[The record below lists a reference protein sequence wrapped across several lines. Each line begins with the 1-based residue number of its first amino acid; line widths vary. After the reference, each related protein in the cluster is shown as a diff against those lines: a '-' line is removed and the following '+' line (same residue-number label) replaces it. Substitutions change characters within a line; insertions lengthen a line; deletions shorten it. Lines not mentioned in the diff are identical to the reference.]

1 LSDLTDLSSL
11 EGLSGNEAIKA
22 TSNHLRG
29 LIKEE
34 LLEDTPAF
42 GDTSET
48 LLKFHG
54 IYQQDDRDRRKEA
67 RARGLSKH
75 HQLMIRTRIPGGVVS
90 PDAYV
95 AHDEISRKWAN
106 GTLRVTTR
114 QDFQLHGV
122 LKGDIKKSIRAINDS
137 LLTTLGGCGD
147 VERNIMCCPEPVADQ
162 FHNEVDR
169 SIGAM
174 VTEFTPKTRAYH
186 EIWLDGE
193 VVKTSEPEVEPL
205 YREQYLPRKFKTT
218 VALEGDNCVD
228 IYAHDLAL
236 VAMRSTSGALRGF
249 NVLVGGGLGRT
260 HNKPDTFVA
269 VAQPLCFVE
278 PDQVVDVAREVV
290 AVQRDYGDRA
300 NRRHARL
307 KYTIADRGL
316 DWFRDEVQ
324 SRVKFK
330 LQPPERLSW
339 KPVDDHL
346 GWHEQGDGRLY
357 VGVYIENGR
366 IADVNDV
373 RSRTGLRK
381 IVDELRPQVRLTAQQ
396 NVILAGIDPA
406 DRSRVEELLAEHGIV
421 GVESIPHAI
430 RNAMACPAIPT
441 CGLAVAEAERA
452 LPGLIRQ
459 LTTLLDELGLGDERI
474 SFRMSGCPNGCSRPY
489 LGDVGFVG
497 TTLGKYDVMLAGDF
511 NGTRL
516 NRVYAP
522 NVPIAEIPALLR
534 PTLEAFREEREPAEG
549 FGDWVNRT
557 GLEALRDRFALSGT
571 AS

>member
-1 LSDLTDLSSL
+1 LSNLADPSSL
-11 EGLSGNEAIKA
+11 DGLSRNETVKV

-42 GDTSET
+42 GDDSEV

-67 RARGLSKH
+67 RAKGLDKH

-90 PDAYV
+90 ADAYI
-95 AHDEISRKWAN
+95 AHDDISQRWAN

-122 LKGDIKKSIRAINDS
+122 LKGDIKKSIRGINDA

-147 VERNIMCCPEPVADQ
+147 VERNIMCCPAPLADR
-162 FHNEVDR
+162 FHSEVD
-169 SIGAM
+169 SAIGSM
-174 VTEFTPKTRAYH
+174 VAELTPRTRAYH

-193 VVKTSEPEVEPL
+193 VVKSSEPESEPL
-205 YREQYLPRKFKTT
+205 YGEQYLPRKFKTT

-228 IYAHDLAL
+228 VHAHDLSV
-236 VAMRSTSGALRGF
+236 VAMRSSDGSLRGF

-260 HNKPDTFVA
+260 HNKPETFVA
-269 VAQPLCFVE
+269 AAVPLCFVE
-278 PDQVVDVAREVV
+278 PDQVVVLAREVV

-316 DWFRDEVQ
+316 DWFREEVQ
-324 SRVKFK
+324 RRVTFK
-330 LQPPERLSW
+330 LQPPEPLTW

-346 GWHEQGDGRLY
+346 GWHEQGDGQLY
-357 VGVYIENGR
+357 VGIFIENGR
-366 IADVNDV
+366 IADVDGV
-373 RSRTGLRK
+373 RSRTGLRR
-381 IVDELRPQVRLTAQQ
+381 IVEELRLQVRLTAQQ
-396 NVILAGIDPA
+396 NVILAGIAPG
-406 DRSRVEELLAEHGIV
+406 DRARVDELMAEHGIAA
-421 GVESIPHAI
+421 VESIPLAI
-430 RNAMACPAIPT
+430 RNSMACPAIPT

-452 LPGLIRQ
+452 LPGLIR
-459 LTTLLDELGLGDERI
+459 TLATVLDGLGLAGERI

-497 TTLGKYDVMLAGDF
+497 TTLGKYDVMLGGDF

-522 NVPIAEIPALLR
+522 NVPFAGIPALLR
-534 PTLEAFREEREPAEG
+534 PMFVKFRSDRRAGEG
-549 FGDWVNRT
+549 FGDWVNRVGFESLREST
-557 GLEALRDRFALSGT
+557 ATEASA
-571 AS
+571 

>member
-1 LSDLTDLSSL
+1 MSDLTDLSSFD
-11 EGLSGNEAIKA
+11 GLSRNETVKA

-34 LLEDTPAF
+34 LIEDTPVF
-42 GDTSET
+42 GDDSEQ

-67 RARGLSKH
+67 RAKGLTKH

-90 PDAYV
+90 PDAYI
-95 AHDEISRKWAN
+95 AHDDISRHWAN

-122 LKGDIKKSIRAINDS
+122 LKGDIKKSIRAINDA

-147 VERNIMCCPEPVADQ
+147 VERNIMCCPEPIADQ
-162 FHNEVDR
+162 FHREVDR

-174 VTEFTPKTRAYH
+174 VTELTPRTRAYH

-193 VVKTSEPEVEPL
+193 VVETSEPEVEPL

-228 IYAHDLAL
+228 VYAHDLAI
-236 VAMRSTSGALRGF
+236 VAMKAADRTLRGF

-260 HNKPDTFVA
+260 HNKPETFVA
-269 VAQPLCFVE
+269 VAQPLAFVE
-278 PDQVVDVAREVV
+278 PQQIVDVAREVV

-324 SRVKFK
+324 SRLTFK
-330 LQPPERLSW
+330 LQPPEPLSW

-346 GWHEQGDGRLY
+346 GWHEQGDGTLY
-357 VGVYIENGR
+357 LGIYIENGR
-366 IADVNDV
+366 IADVDGV

-396 NVILAGIDPA
+396 NVILAGIKPA
-406 DRSRVEELLAEHGIV
+406 GRARVEELMAEHGMAA
-421 GVESIPHAI
+421 VEAIPQAI

-459 LTTLLDELGLGDERI
+459 LATMLDEVGLADERI

-497 TTLGKYDVMLAGDF
+497 TTLGKYDVMLGGDF

-516 NRVYAP
+516 NRVFSP

-534 PTLEAFREEREPAEG
+534 PLFERFRSDRVSDEG
-549 FGDWVNRT
+549 FGNWVERA
-557 GLEALRDRFALSGT
+557 GFESLRGVT
-571 AS
+571 A

>member
-1 LSDLTDLSSL
+1 MSDLKDPSSL
-11 EGLSGNEAIKA
+11 DGLSRNETIKA

-34 LLEDTPAF
+34 LVEDTPAF
-42 GDTSET
+42 GDDSEQ

-67 RARGLSKH
+67 RAKGLTKH

-90 PDAYV
+90 PDAYI
-95 AHDEISRKWAN
+95 AHDDISRRWAN

-147 VERNIMCCPEPVADQ
+147 VERNVMCCPEPIADQ
-162 FHNEVDR
+162 FHSDVDR

-174 VTEFTPKTRAYH
+174 VTELTPKTRAYH

-193 VVKTSEPEVEPL
+193 VVETSEPEVEPL
-205 YREQYLPRKFKTT
+205 YKDQYLPRKFKTT

-228 IYAHDLAL
+228 VYAHDLAI
-236 VAMRSTSGALRGF
+236 VAMKSTTGTLRGF

-260 HNKPDTFVA
+260 HNKPETFVA
-269 VAQPLCFVE
+269 VARPLAFVA
-278 PDQVVDVAREVV
+278 PDQIVDVAREVV

-316 DWFRDEVQ
+316 DWFREEVQ
-324 SRVKFK
+324 SRLTFK
-330 LQPPERLSW
+330 LQPPEALDW

-346 GWHEQGDGRLY
+346 GWHEQGDGSLY
-357 VGVYIENGR
+357 VGIYIENGR
-366 IADVNDV
+366 IADVEGV

-396 NVILAGIDPA
+396 NVILAGIAPA
-406 DRSRVEELLAEHGIV
+406 DRPRVEQLMAEHGIAA
-421 GVESIPHAI
+421 VEAIPQAI

-459 LTTLLDELGLGDERI
+459 LATMLEEVGLADERI

-497 TTLGKYDVMLAGDF
+497 TTLGKYDVMLGGDF

-516 NRVYAP
+516 NRVFAP

-534 PTLEAFREEREPAEG
+534 PLFEQFRSDRGPDEG
-549 FGDWVNRT
+549 FGNWVERA
-557 GLEALRDRFALSGT
+557 GFESLRVVT
-571 AS
+571 A

>member
-1 LSDLTDLSSL
+1 LSELTDLSSL
-11 EGLSGNEAIKA
+11 DGLSGNETIKA

-42 GDTSET
+42 GDASET

-90 PDAYV
+90 PDAYI

-162 FHNEVDR
+162 FHHEVDR

-174 VTEFTPKTRAYH
+174 VTELTPKTRAYH

-193 VVKTSEPEVEPL
+193 VVKSSEPEVEPL

-228 IYAHDLAL
+228 VYAHDLAI
-236 VAMRSTSGALRGF
+236 VAMKSSDGTLRGF

-260 HNKPDTFVA
+260 HNKPETFVA
-269 VAQPLCFVE
+269 VAQSLCFVE

-290 AVQRDYGDRA
+290 AVQRDYGDRT

-330 LQPPERLSW
+330 LQPPEPLTW

-357 VGVYIENGR
+357 VGIYIENGR
-366 IADVNDV
+366 IADVDGV

-381 IVDELRPQVRLTAQQ
+381 IVDELHLQVRLTAQQ

-406 DRSRVEELLAEHGIV
+406 DRPRVEELMAEHGIAA
-421 GVESIPHAI
+421 VESIPHAI

-459 LTTLLDELGLGDERI
+459 LATLLDELGLGDERI

-522 NVPIAEIPALLR
+522 NVPIADIPGLLR
-534 PTLEAFREEREPAEG
+534 PTLVAFREERGPAEG

-557 GLEALRDRFALSGT
+557 GLEALRERFALSGT

>member
-1 LSDLTDLSSL
+1 M
-11 EGLSGNEAIKA
+11 SGNEAIKA

-193 VVKTSEPEVEPL
+193 VVKTSEPEVESL

-260 HNKPDTFVA
+260 HNKPETFVA

-357 VGVYIENGR
+357 VGIYIENGR
-366 IADVNDV
+366 IADVDDV
-373 RSRTGLRK
+373 RSRSGLRK

-406 DRSRVEELLAEHGIV
+406 DRSRVEELMAEHGIA

-522 NVPIAEIPALLR
+522 NVPIAEIPPLLR

>member
-1 LSDLTDLSSL
+1 LSNLADPSSL
-11 EGLSGNEAIKA
+11 DGLSRNETVKV

-42 GDTSET
+42 GDDSEV

-67 RARGLSKH
+67 RAKGLDKH

-90 PDAYV
+90 ADAYI
-95 AHDEISRKWAN
+95 AHDDISQRWAN

-122 LKGDIKKSIRAINDS
+122 LKGDIKKSIRGINDA

-147 VERNIMCCPEPVADQ
+147 VERNIMCCPEPLADR
-162 FHNEVDR
+162 FHGEVDR
-169 SIGAM
+169 AIGSM
-174 VTEFTPKTRAYH
+174 VAELTPRTRAYH

-193 VVKTSEPEVEPL
+193 VVKSSEPEVEPL
-205 YREQYLPRKFKTT
+205 YGEQYLPRKFKTT

-228 IYAHDLAL
+228 VHAHDLSI
-236 VAMRSTSGALRGF
+236 VAMRSSDGSLRGF

-260 HNKPDTFVA
+260 HNKPETFVA
-269 VAQPLCFVE
+269 AAVPLCFVE
-278 PDQVVDVAREVV
+278 PDQVVVLAREVV

-316 DWFRDEVQ
+316 DWFREEVQ
-324 SRVKFK
+324 RRVTFK
-330 LQPPERLSW
+330 LQPPEPLTW

-357 VGVYIENGR
+357 VGIFIENGR
-366 IADVNDV
+366 IADVDGV
-373 RSRTGLRK
+373 RSRTGLRR
-381 IVDELRPQVRLTAQQ
+381 IVEELRLQVRLTAQQ
-396 NVILAGIDPA
+396 NVILAGIAPG
-406 DRSRVEELLAEHGIV
+406 DRARVDELMAEHGIPA
-421 GVESIPHAI
+421 VESIPHAI
-430 RNAMACPAIPT
+430 RNSMACPAIPT

-452 LPGLIRQ
+452 LPGLIRT
-459 LTTLLDELGLGDERI
+459 LATLLDEVGLADERI

-516 NRVYAP
+516 NRVFAP
-522 NVPIAEIPALLR
+522 NVPIAGIPALLR
-534 PTLEAFREEREPAEG
+534 PMFVRFRSDRHAGEG
-549 FGDWVNRT
+549 FGDWVNRV
-557 GLEALRDRFALSGT
+557 GFEALREST
-571 AS
+571 ATEVPA